1 LVAAIVAS
9 AAAVVAVVG
18 TGWLVGAETAEEAV
32 VGEAA
37 GGAPQP
43 ASTMAAAN
51 NIPNLL
57 VIDIE
62 SPPFFHQSLLQI

>member
-1 LVAAIVAS
+1 MVAS
-9 AAAVVAVVG
+9 TVAVVAVAG

-43 ASTMAAAN
+43 ASTMVAAN

-57 VIDIE
+57 VVDIE
-62 SPPFFHQSLLQI
+62 SPPFLRRSLLQI